1 MEQNELEQKQYD
13 DEIDLF
19 ELAEKLW
26 NKKWFIAAIT
36 GIFSVLALVY
46 VFFIAKTIPV
56 YESYVVL
63 LPPKAENM
71 QGFNKGRIHTDFPLE
86 KYTPETIFN
95 VFLQNLQLTQFQK
108 KHLADNTSLLLKEKE
123 ITNIKE
129 NNLDKLPGTI
139 KFLLSLEGNEKELTE
154 NTLQHF
160 ISQLE
165 VETRNSIIETNKNQ
179 MQLIIDNLKI
189 EIEASLE
196 VYNKLDYGDG
206 KYLLETIE
214 KKKTALSYFNKIAF
228 TEDFTEVVQ
237 MDGDI
242 ETIYKPIAPKKGLI
256 LTLAFML
263 GLMLSVFIV
272 LVQDAIIKR
281 KNQSY
286 NS

>member
-1 MEQNELEQKQYD
+1 MEQKQYD

-19 ELAEKLW
+19 ELAETLW
-26 NKKWFIAAIT
+26 EKKWFIATIT
-36 GIFSVLALVY
+36 GVITIIAFVY

-108 KHLADNTSLLLKEKE
+108 KHLADNTSLLLKE
-123 ITNIKE
+123 
-129 NNLDKLPGTI
+129 NNLDKLPGAI
-139 KFLLSLEGNEKELTE
+139 KFLLSLKGNEKELTE

-281 KNQSY
+281 KKQSY

>member
-1 MEQNELEQKQYD
+1 
-13 DEIDLF
+13 
-19 ELAEKLW
+19 
-26 NKKWFIAAIT
+26 
-36 GIFSVLALVY
+36 VLALVY
-46 VFFIAKTIPV
+46 AFFIAKTIPV

-108 KHLADNTSLLLKEKE
+108 KHLADNTSLLLKE
-123 ITNIKE
+123 
-129 NNLDKLPGTI
+129 NNLDKLPGAI
-139 KFLLSLEGNEKELTE
+139 KFLLSLKGNEKELTE

-281 KNQSY
+281 KKQRY

>member
-1 MEQNELEQKQYD
+1 MEQNQLELKTNYD

-26 NKKWFIAAIT
+26 GKRWFIATIT
-36 GIFSVLALVY
+36 GVITIIAFVY

-108 KHLADNTSLLLKEKE
+108 KHLADNTSLLLKE
-123 ITNIKE
+123 
-129 NNLDKLPGTI
+129 NNLDKLPGAI
-139 KFLLSLEGNEKELTE
+139 KFLLSLKGNEKELTE

-281 KNQSY
+281 KKQRY

>member
-63 LPPKAENM
+63 LPPKVENM

-86 KYTPETIFN
+86 KHTPETIFN

-108 KHLADNTSLLLKEKE
+108 KHLADNTSLLLKE
-123 ITNIKE
+123 
-129 NNLDKLPGTI
+129 NNLDKLPGAI
-139 KFLLSLEGNEKELTE
+139 KFLLSLKGNEKELTE

-281 KNQSY
+281 KKQRY

>member
-1 MEQNELEQKQYD
+1 MEQKQYD

-19 ELAEKLW
+19 ELAETLW
-26 NKKWFIAAIT
+26 EKKWFIATIT
-36 GIFSVLALVY
+36 GVITIIAFVY

-108 KHLADNTSLLLKEKE
+108 KHLADNTSLLLKE
-123 ITNIKE
+123 
-129 NNLDKLPGTI
+129 NNLDKLPGAI
-139 KFLLSLEGNEKELTE
+139 KFLLSLKGNEKELTE

-242 ETIYKPIAPKKGLI
+242 ETIYKPIAPKKKLI
-256 LTLAFML
+256 LALAFIS
-263 GLMLSVFIV
+263 GLMISVFIV